1 MIRTATRQDLPRIA
15 QLLANAND
23 APYDL
28 ARVAEEKC
36 FGAGVAGEPRVRIF
50 GDFNGVAV
58 QCGRALRLLAVDRA
72 HRNEGIGSALLD
84 DTNPTVI
91 AAEAG
96 NYFTPG
102 VVTTDENTISF
113 FEKRGYRETAR
124 TQNLIARELPEE
136 IPEGV
141 KRVVLSRADGEGSP
155 GKRGEILR
163 SAQDDTAVLHF
174 IEREFGRIWRFEVA
188 NAQTV
193 FYVEQ
198 NGEIAG
204 FAAHGGNN
212 RGLGFFGPTGVA
224 KQHRGKGL
232 GRKVLIATLADMRR
246 QGYEQAIIPWT
257 DAIEFYERSCGAEV
271 QHRFVTLARY
281 IPQP

>member
-1 MIRTATRQDLPRIA
+1 MIRTVTRQELPRIR

-28 ARVAEEKC
+28 VRVAEEKC
-36 FGAGVAGEPRVRIF
+36 FGAGVAGEPAARVF
-50 GDFNGVAV
+50 GDFQGIAV
-58 QCGRALRLLAVDRA
+58 RCGRTLRILAVDRA
-72 HRNEGIGSALLD
+72 HRNRGIGQALLD
-84 DTNPTVI
+84 DANAAVI
-91 AAEAG
+91 GAEGG

-102 VVTTDENTISF
+102 VVTTDENTIRF
-113 FEKRGYRETAR
+113 LMKRGYRETAQ
-124 TQNLIARELPEE
+124 TQNLIARELPTEP
-136 IPEGV
+136 PEGV
-141 KRVVLSRADGEGSP
+141 KEGQVAD
-155 GKRGEILR
+155 
-163 SAQDDTAVLHF
+163 F
-174 IEREFGRIWRFEVA
+174 IEREFGRIWRFEA
-188 NAQTV
+188 SNAPKV

-204 FAAHGGNN
+204 FAAHDANN

-224 KQHRGKGL
+224 KKHRGKGL
-232 GRKVLIATLADMRR
+232 GRKLLLATLADMRR
-246 QGYEQAIIPWT
+246 QGYEEAVIPWT